1 MKQKVAAIYALLG
14 PALAITVLSAVTW
27 QLDAQRDL
35 SFDAV
40 PYAIW
45 MLAMGILTA
54 LYLVVTLVLLPK
66 HTSPALMPCAIVG
79 AVLALILGVIDWFGF
94 GIHLPIR
101 LETLTTLNLTGL
113 LAAGNLAC
121 AVLAARNRTT
131 EP

>member
-1 MKQKVAAIYALLG
+1 MKQKVAAVYALLG

-27 QLDAQRDL
+27 QLDAQRTL
-35 SFDAV
+35 SFDTV
-40 PYAIW
+40 PSALW

-54 LYLVVTLVLLPK
+54 LYLIVTLVLLPK
-66 HTSPALMPCAIVG
+66 HTSPALLPCAIVG

-113 LAAGNLAC
+113 LVAGNLAC
-121 AVLAARNRTT
+121 AVLAARNKTT